1 MDAFLFQA
9 GRMLGGRWADEA
21 EAAQDAHLATLSGRK
36 NATVGMDGGSDQP
49 PPDTAAE
56 TDAVDV
62 DPSVNAS
69 QAAARVSIDEQRVE
83 RVRQAAKAAGIQL
96 KVSPEEVAATHSAA
110 AAASGDVETTM
121 TCARLLIRISRFP
134 RWHTLV
140 AVAVAPRRRIAA
152 QGLAFSEGGAA
163 TPRRTRAVTDT
174 NKGSTTGDA
183 SSTIEETDKEAIR
196 RKRIASLDQ
205 SATSHEKFVGR
216 GEGNRDDP
224 VDVD

>member
-1 MDAFLFQA
+1 
-9 GRMLGGRWADEA
+9 MLGGRWADEA

-62 DPSVNAS
+62 VPSASAS

-121 TCARLLIRISRFP
+121 TCARLLIRTGLDSDYQSMRIF
-134 RWHTLV
+134 WHDCVEIPNTRPEDPQAELSLINS
-140 AVAVAPRRRIAA
+140 IADEHQA
-152 QGLAFSEGGAA
+152 KIARCQKPNDFKWFIGL
-163 TPRRTRAVTDT
+163 
-174 NKGSTTGDA
+174 KW
-183 SSTIEETDKEAIR
+183 EAWR
-196 RKRIASLDQ
+196 
-205 SATSHEKFVGR
+205 SHRVDSQLR
-216 GEGNRDDP
+216 NRMRNAD
-224 VDVD
+224 